1 MLTEFSVDKQRENMR
16 KALFKIFVF
25 SIIEFIL
32 LNIYIII
39 SAVTSVYNWTIERL
53 TTTSEGIVIQLIGLI
68 AIVSGIYI
76 VIQIMAYIG
85 LFLTTPDDS
94 N

>member
-1 MLTEFSVDKQRENMR
+1 MSTEFSIDKHREKMK
-16 KALFKIFVF
+16 KALFKIFLF

-39 SAVTSVYNWTIERL
+39 SVLTRDYNWTIERL
-53 TTTSEGIVIQLIGLI
+53 TTTSEGIVVQLIGLI

-76 VIQIMAYIG
+76 IIQFMAYIAMA
-85 LFLTTPDDS
+85 LNTPDDS
-94 N
+94 D

>member
-1 MLTEFSVDKQRENMR
+1 MSTEFSIDKHREKMK
-16 KALFKIFVF
+16 KASFKIFFFGV
-25 SIIEFIL
+25 IEVIL

-39 SAVTSVYNWTIERL
+39 SSLTRYYNWTIERL

-76 VIQIMAYIG
+76 FIQVMAYIA
-85 LFLTTPDDS
+85 LFLTIPDDS